1 MRALRSLAFA
11 ALFAVGAIS
20 VGTPVHADQIVLKL
34 GHTLPDNH
42 AVGLGA
48 LRFKQ
53 LVEQRSNGA
62 IRVEIFPNNILGGE
76 PEMFQQ
82 EKQGSIQ
89 AVISGA
95 GTLGNL
101 EPDIAVL
108 EAPYLWKD
116 FESEKKVLTG
126 PMFAHFQREF
136 TDHQGMRILSMSWY
150 YGRREFNPTKPVKT
164 PQEASGMKIR
174 TPPSPVNLLAG
185 RVLGGNPVPMNFP
198 QVYLAIKTGTI
209 DAEENPLATIV
220 TSKMYEVA
228 KYVVLTHH
236 IQQSQVFTINQRFWA
251 SLTREQQNAVQSAVN
266 DAGDYEASLA
276 LKAEN
281 EELARLRSMPGVTII
296 ADPDVNAFRARARQL
311 IGQEKPVWESLY
323 NRFSAAQ

>member
-1 MRALRSLAFA
+1 MFASLA
-11 ALFAVGAIS
+11 
-20 VGTPVHADQIVLKL
+20 GTPARADQVILKL

-53 LVEQRSNGA
+53 LVEQRTNGA
-62 IRVEIFPNNILGGE
+62 ITVQIFPNNILGGE

-101 EPDIAVL
+101 EADIAVL

-116 FESEKKVLTG
+116 FASEKKVLTG
-126 PMFAHFQREF
+126 PMLAHFQREF
-136 TDHQGMRILSMSWY
+136 TDRQGMRILSMAWY
-150 YGRREFNPTKPVKT
+150 YGRREFNPTKAVRKP
-164 PQEASGMKIR
+164 EDAAGMKIR
-174 TPPSPVNLLAG
+174 TPPSPVNLLGG

-209 DAEENPLATIV
+209 DAEENPLATID

-228 KYVVLTHH
+228 KYIVLTHH

-251 SLTREQQNAVQSAVN
+251 SLSRDQQNAIQSAVN

-281 EELARLRSMPGVTII
+281 DELAKLRAMPGVTII
-296 ADPDVNAFRARARQL
+296 ADPDIAAFKARARKL
-311 IGQEKPVWESLY
+311 IADEKPVWASLY
-323 NRFSAAQ
+323 DRFEAAQ

>member
-1 MRALRSLAFA
+1 MKLFRAIAVA
-11 ALFAVGAIS
+11 TLFAITTLSVGAPIR
-20 VGTPVHADQIVLKL
+20 AEQIVLKL

-48 LRFKQ
+48 TRFKQ
-53 LVEQRSNGA
+53 LVEQKTNGQ
-62 IRVEIFPNNILGGE
+62 ITVQIFPNNILGGE

-116 FESEKKVLTG
+116 FASEKKVLTG
-126 PMFAHFQREF
+126 PMLSHFQREF
-136 TDHQGMRILSMSWY
+136 TDHQGMRILSMAWY
-150 YGRREFNPTKPVKT
+150 YGRREFNPTKPVHK
-164 PQEASGMKIR
+164 PEEASGMKIR

-185 RVLGGNPVPMNFP
+185 RVLGGNPIPMNFP

-228 KYVVLTHH
+228 KFIVLTHH

-251 SLTREQQNAVQSAVN
+251 GLSRDQQKAVQDAVN
-266 DAGDYEASLA
+266 EAGDYEAQLA
-276 LKAEN
+276 LKAEAD
-281 EELARLRSMPGVTII
+281 ELARLRSMPGVTVI
-296 ADPDVNAFRARARQL
+296 DNPDINAFRARARQL
-311 IGQEKPVWESLY
+311 IGQEKPVWAPLYQRFES
-323 NRFSAAQ
+323 AQ

>member
-1 MRALRSLAFA
+1 MFRWLAVA
-11 ALFAVGAIS
+11 VLFAVVTLS
-20 VGTPVHADQIVLKL
+20 VGTPIRAEQIVLKL

-53 LVEQRSNGA
+53 LVEQRTNGA
-62 IRVEIFPNNILGGE
+62 ITVQVFPNNILGGE

-116 FESEKKVLTG
+116 FTSEKKVLTG
-126 PMFAHFQREF
+126 PMLAHFQREF
-136 TDHQGMRILSMSWY
+136 TDRQGMRILSMAWY
-150 YGRREFNPTKPVKT
+150 YGRREFNPTKPVRK
-164 PQEASGMKIR
+164 PEDAAGMKIR
-174 TPPSPVNLLAG
+174 TPPSPVNLLGG

-209 DAEENPLATIV
+209 DAEENPLATIM

-236 IQQSQVFTINQRFWA
+236 IQQSQVFTINQKFWS

-276 LKAEN
+276 LKAESD
-281 EELARLRSMPGVTII
+281 ELAKLRAMPGVTVI
-296 ADPDVNAFRARARQL
+296 ADPDIAAFRARAKQL
-311 IGQEKPVWESLY
+311 IASEKPVWASLY
-323 NRFSAAQ
+323 ERFESAQ